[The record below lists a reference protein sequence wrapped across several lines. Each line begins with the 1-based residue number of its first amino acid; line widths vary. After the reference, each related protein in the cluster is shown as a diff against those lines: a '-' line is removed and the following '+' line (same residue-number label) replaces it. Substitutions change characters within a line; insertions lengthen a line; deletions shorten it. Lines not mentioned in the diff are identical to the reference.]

1 MIDFCDQTKRRFQ
14 HANYMA
20 NILACPASFRDKRQV
35 DRVNVKRAADGFS
48 VLRRQ
53 R

>member
-1 MIDFCDQTKRRFQ
+1 MASVIITCEYIVSFC
-14 HANYMA
+14 
-20 NILACPASFRDKRQV
+20 DKRQV